1 MLYLM
6 ANFHKF
12 WIEKYDVALYKTF
25 FDEKMAL
32 ISQNLRIFFQN
43 CQIFIISSSR

>member
-6 ANFHKF
+6 ANFHEF

-32 ISQNLRIFFQN
+32 ISQNLRIFFSKLPN
-43 CQIFIISSSR
+43 FYHKF